1 MDARLLK
8 NSAFMS
14 SDEFGIRGVPREP
27 LVTIRDVNA
36 DHGDAHWPVLLF
48 VEPWAKP
55 LKVNATHLKAMRLM
69 FGDETDRWKGKQI
82 GLYRVEGVWF
92 GERGTAVRIRGAV
105 GLAGVRSFTVK
116 SFNGKDQYALAPLE
130 ATSGNG
136 YRVLDPK
143 RSDGPK
149 PTAPAQ
155 QPPDD
160 WVARAAEVL
169 PAGKHKGAKISE
181 LDPDVLNEALLE
193 YGQQL
198 EPGHKL
204 SPDWVKALGLA
215 VSAMTAERDRRLA
228 ALAAVGT
235 PEPGSPPT

>member
-8 NSAFMS
+8 NSAYMS
-14 SDEFGIRGVPREP
+14 SDEFGLRSVPREP
-27 LVTIRDVNA
+27 LVTISDVKA
-36 DHGDAHWPVLLF
+36 EHGQEKWPVLF
-48 VEPWAKP
+48 FSEPWAKP
-55 LKVNATHLKAMRLM
+55 LKINATSLKALRLM
-69 FGDETDRWKGKQI
+69 FGDETNNWIRKQI
-82 GLYRVEGVWF
+82 GLYSLPGTFF

-105 GLAGVRSFTVK
+105 GLSGVRSFQVK
-116 SFNGKDQYALAPLE
+116 SFSGKDTYELAPLE
-130 ATSGNG
+130 TNGNT
-136 YRVLDPK
+136 YRIANGPK
-143 RSDGPK
+143 RSESPK

-181 LDPDVLNEALLE
+181 LDPDALNEALLE